1 MKNGWF
7 WQEVSHEPVSFG
19 DLLARPG
26 VVETLDRRSKLGF
39 CAFHGGNLER
49 FTDQIAREAAERSGS
64 SFYGVLQPKGMR
76 QHIPST
82 KVDPAESE
90 KLQAFLD
97 HCDMVIA
104 IHGYGL
110 RGRWTDL
117 LVGGQNREL
126 AHHVSWHVRRTLP
139 QYRVVEDVEQIP
151 KGLRGQHSKNPCNLA
166 RGGGVQIELPPRVR
180 GLTPMA
186 LHWPGHDPSIDR
198 FPHIERLIE
207 GLATA
212 ASTWSLDPATP
223 PASPRPPVAAS
234 HA

>member
-1 MKNGWF
+1 MVKNGWF

-26 VVETLDRRSKLGF
+26 VVETFERRSRLGF

-49 FTDQIAREAAERSGS
+49 FTDQIAREAADRSGS
-64 SFYGVLQPKGMR
+64 SFYGVMQPKGMR

-90 KLQAFLD
+90 RLTAFLE
-97 HCDMVIA
+97 HCDAVIA

-117 LVGGQNREL
+117 LVGGQNRPL
-126 AHHVSWHVRRTLP
+126 AHHVSWHVRRHLP
-139 QYRVVEDVEQIP
+139 QYKVIDDVEAIP
-151 KGLRGQHSKNPCNLA
+151 KGLRGQHSKNPCNLP
-166 RGGGVQIELPPRVR
+166 RQQGVQIELPPRVR

-186 LHWPGHDPSIDR
+186 LHWPGHEPETDR
-198 FPHIERLIE
+198 FPHIGHLIE
-207 GLATA
+207 GLVDAATA
-212 ASTWSLDPATP
+212 WQESKAAPVQATI
-223 PASPRPPVAAS
+223 
-234 HA
+234 